1 MKFISSTI
9 VAALAAATTMGTAS
23 SVSAEADGTLR
34 MGGKTRDTCDT
45 DVKSILQK
53 LAVTA
58 ELAER
63 TFISIASFIS
73 DDLDNESGLGENDLA
88 IFRSLLGDEFLAP
101 LIEREEQGGDG
112 EVSKSEML
120 AYLFNDIYADK
131 CIKDLIEMRD
141 ELQQVPE
148 ELLVEAVR
156 PASSSISS

>member
-23 SVSAEADGTLR
+23 SVSAEAETLR